1 MATRDLIALGLAA
14 ATIAVL
20 LTTRKAEAAP
30 TPTPKPEPEPKPD
43 PIPNPTGELVV
54 TNPGDY
60 AQRGDMVQVQ
70 SGNILP
76 NEVIAALP
84 LPPGGP
90 ASVDGV
96 WIVVQAAEATP
107 TMPPGRAIAGQLVSY
122 AWTRV
127 TGEQGIQP
135 VQPPVQ
141 LPSFDSNF
149 VARVTRPNPDGS
161 QRPIARRP

>member
-1 MATRDLIALGLAA
+1 MATRDLVALGLAA

-30 TPTPKPEPEPKPD
+30 TPTPTPKPQPD
-43 PIPNPTGELVV
+43 PIPNPTGEIVV

-76 NEVIAALP
+76 NEVLAALP
-84 LPPGGP
+84 PPPGG
-90 ASVDGV
+90 AAGVDVV
-96 WIVVQAAEATP
+96 WIVVQTP
-107 TMPPGRAIAGQLVSY
+107 TMSPGSTITGQLVSY
-122 AWTRV
+122 AWTRPA

-141 LPSFDSNF
+141 LPPFDSNH

-161 QRPIARRP
+161 LRPVARRA